1 MTKLSFYGAAQE
13 VTGSCFLLDS
23 GSASQRTRI
32 LIDCGLFQCPKFCD
46 VRSHDPFKFD
56 PKSIEALFATH
67 AHVDHTGRIP
77 KLIKEGFRGKIY
89 STHPTKDLAE
99 LMLKDSV
106 GVMAKEAEREGN
118 AIPYTE
124 EDVGRAMSFWEGRN
138 YHDKIQIGNFEVVFY
153 DAGHVLG
160 SAMVFVECPST
171 TLGMNKKVLFT
182 GDLGNPAN
190 PLLNGFEK
198 VLGAEILG
206 LESTYGDRE
215 HEGIE
220 EKKLKLERAIEQ
232 SVVRGGVLMI
242 PAFSLEKT
250 QELLW
255 EISDMLRKKQVP
267 NIPIFLDSPLAIR
280 ATEVYQKY
288 YSYLNRAYVDKKSF
302 SFLNFPQVHVALTTD
317 ESKKIN
323 DVPAPKVIIA
333 GSGMSTGGRILH
345 HERRYLQD
353 PKSTILFIGYQAPGS
368 LGRRIQDGANEVT
381 LFGEKV
387 PIRCHKETI
396 YGYSAHPDYA
406 TLFEFVREKSDTL
419 KKIYTTHGEPKSS
432 LALVQKLRDNLG
444 IPAFAPKYGES
455 VEI

>member
-1 MTKLSFYGAAQE
+1 MTKLSFFGAAGE
-13 VTGSCFLLDS
+13 VTGSCFLLES
-23 GSASQRTRI
+23 ESSKI
-32 LIDCGLFQCPKFCD
+32 LVDCGLFQCPKFCD
-46 VRSHDPFKFD
+46 IRSHDPLPFD
-56 PKSIEALFATH
+56 PKSIDALFVTH

-99 LMLKDSV
+99 IMLKDSV
-106 GVMAKEAEREGN
+106 MVMAKEAEREGGE
-118 AIPYTE
+118 IPYAE
-124 EDVGRAMSFWEGRN
+124 EDVDRAMSFWEGKN
-138 YHDKIQIGNFEVVFY
+138 YHDKIQAGDFEITFY

-160 SAMVFVECPST
+160 SAMIMV
-171 TLGMNKKVLFT
+171 NKKILFS

-198 VLGAEILG
+198 VSGAEVLV

-220 EKKLKLERAIEQ
+220 EKKLLLERAIEK

-267 NIPIFLDSPLAIR
+267 NILIFLDSPLAIR

-288 YSYLNRAYVDKKSF
+288 YSYLNKAYVDKKSF
-302 SFLNFPQVHVALTTD
+302 SFLNFPQVHVALTTE

-353 PKSTILFIGYQAPGS
+353 PKSTILFIGYEAPGC
-368 LGRRIQDGANEVT
+368 LGRRIQDGADEVT

-387 PIRCHKETI
+387 PVRCSKETI
-396 YGYSAHPDYA
+396 YGYSAHPDFA

-432 LALVQKLRDNLG
+432 LALVQKLRDYLG
-444 IPAFAPKYGES
+444 IPAYAPKYGES
-455 VEI
+455 VEL

>member
-1 MTKLSFYGAAQE
+1 MTKLSFFGAAGE
-13 VTGSCFLLDS
+13 VTGSCFLLENNK
-23 GSASQRTRI
+23 TKI
-32 LIDCGLFQCPKFCD
+32 LIDCGMFQSPKFYD
-46 VRSHDPFKFD
+46 ARSHEPFPFD
-56 PKSIEALFATH
+56 PKSVEALFVTH

-77 KLIKEGFRGKIY
+77 KLVKEGFAGKIY
-89 STHPTKDLAE
+89 STYPTKDLAE

-106 GVMAKEAEREGN
+106 NVMAKEAEREGGE
-118 AIPYTE
+118 IPYAE
-124 EDVGRAMSFWEGRN
+124 EDVDRAMSFWEGKN
-138 YHDKIQIGNFEVVFY
+138 YHDKVQVGDFSVTFY

-160 SAMVFVECPST
+160 SAMILVET
-171 TLGMNKKVLFT
+171 DGKKILFS

-198 VLGAEILG
+198 VGGAEVLV

-215 HEGIE
+215 HEGID
-220 EKKLKLERAIEQ
+220 EKKLLLERAIEK

-255 EISDMLRKKQVP
+255 EISDMLRKKEIP
-267 NIPIFLDSPLAIR
+267 NTQIFLDSPLAIR
-280 ATEVYQKY
+280 ATEIYQKY
-288 YSYLNRAYVDKKSF
+288 YSYLNKAYVDKKSF

-323 DVPAPKVIIA
+323 NAPAPKIIIA

-368 LGRRIQDGANEVT
+368 LGRRIQDGADEVA

-387 PIRCHKETI
+387 PVRCHKETI

-455 VEI
+455 VDT